1 MMKRKPIVAGNWKMN
16 LLAEDVAAYAEALA
30 AAGPGEAEVDIVLFP
45 TPVYLDGAARAMPP
59 WVSVGAQD
67 VHAEEKGA
75 YTGDVAA
82 AQARDAGATWA
93 LAGHSERRQY
103 HGESNTEV
111 ARKAERALAA
121 GMTSVV
127 CVGETIE
134 QREQGETEAVLD
146 DQLAA
151 ALAVLDA
158 ADGGAGAGAVL
169 AYEPVWAIGT
179 GLSASPEIAAAVH
192 SHLRSALNG
201 HRAGLGDAARILY
214 GGSVNAENCRDLL
227 SRPDID
233 GFLIGGASLDPAS
246 FLRIIR
252 LSAGSGS
259 GAAAP

>member
-1 MMKRKPIVAGNWKMN
+1 MMRKPIVAGNWKMN

-45 TPVYLDGAARAMPP
+45 TPVYLDGAARAMPA

-146 DQLAA
+146 NQLAA

-158 ADGGAGAGAVL
+158 ADGGADAGAVL

-192 SHLRSALNG
+192 SHLRSALNS

>member
-1 MMKRKPIVAGNWKMN
+1 MKRKPIVAGNWKMN

-121 GMTSVV
+121 GMTPVV

-134 QREQGETEAVLD
+134 QREQGETEAVLE

-158 ADGGAGAGAVL
+158 ADGGAGAAAVL

-214 GGSVNAENCRDLL
+214 GGSVNAGNCRDLL